1 MLGENVAVYDYKTGH
16 TTASLVEIVSG
27 LKLQLLTYLLGLM
40 EEADGNPLLPAAL
53 MYIYL
58 SGDVK
63 IVSSVPR
70 NGIPDLPAKDGASG
84 FITSSGAT
92 VYDLD
97 SRAGSNDS
105 ILPVR
110 GS

>member
-58 SGDVK
+58 SAMSR
-63 IVSSVPR
+63 SSRPCRVMVFRTFRPR
-70 NGIPDLPAKDGASG
+70 TVHPALSLHRVQPFTISTAAQAVMTRS
-84 FITSSGAT
+84 FLSA
-92 VYDLD
+92 
-97 SRAGSNDS
+97 
-105 ILPVR
+105 
-110 GS
+110 